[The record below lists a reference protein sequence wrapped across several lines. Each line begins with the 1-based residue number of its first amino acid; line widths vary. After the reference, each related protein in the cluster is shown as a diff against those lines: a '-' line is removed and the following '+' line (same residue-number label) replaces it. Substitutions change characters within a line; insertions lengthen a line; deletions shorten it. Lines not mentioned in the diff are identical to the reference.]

1 MNELTHQFRGDIL
14 RSVHAGGLA
23 LVDQH
28 TQQGNI
34 LPRHRHGHAWFTF
47 LFAGSYIERLPA
59 SERCCSAGMVI
70 WHPADLVHENNF
82 ISNGHN
88 LNLVIGPEWL
98 EGLPPDIS
106 LPDSARSWE
115 GGLANRIGLELYRS
129 LNQDALI
136 SQESVVNLISLC
148 ASSKRAHGRTRWLP
162 LILEWMN
169 DEYSCT
175 LTLSQASEQAGVHPV
190 HVSRS
195 FRRTLGC
202 TFREYLT
209 LIRIRRATDL
219 LKRSATCIT
228 EIAFACGFSDHAHF
242 TRTFKRAT
250 GLTPTAYRIQTG

>member
-1 MNELTHQFRGDIL
+1 
-14 RSVHAGGLA
+14 
-23 LVDQH
+23 
-28 TQQGNI
+28 
-34 LPRHRHGHAWFTF
+34 
-47 LFAGSYIERLPA
+47 
-59 SERCCSAGMVI
+59 MVI

-82 ISNGHN
+82 INNGHN

-106 LPDSARSWE
+106 VPDNARSWE
-115 GGLANRIGLELYRS
+115 GGLAYRIGLELYRS

-202 TFREYLT
+202 TFHDAPYLT
-209 LIRIRRATDL
+209 WQGRLIEGKGVDPSVVVQQPPEQLLAGEDPQMQRAL
-219 LKRSATCIT
+219 EVAS
-228 EIAFACGFSDHAHF
+228 
-242 TRTFKRAT
+242 
-250 GLTPTAYRIQTG
+250 GL